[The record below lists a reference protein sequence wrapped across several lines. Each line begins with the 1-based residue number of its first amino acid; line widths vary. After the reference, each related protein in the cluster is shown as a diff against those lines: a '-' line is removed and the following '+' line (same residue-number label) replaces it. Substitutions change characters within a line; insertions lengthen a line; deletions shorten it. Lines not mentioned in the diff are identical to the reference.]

1 MVSARSRSGVG
12 NSSSSSGRDYQPL
25 PEDFG
30 ADAERGSEETKKQ
43 RYVAGSAKSK
53 SSWGLGLG
61 LNVSAMKSGSASAV
75 LNNRKVLLCAIALLV
90 TMLLFGATEAF
101 TKGET
106 ALRIVVFTVARPIS
120 FKRLVT
126 SLQRAEYEGDRI
138 DIEIY
143 VSPFPKKRMG
153 RKPVDEATV
162 DFAKSFTWAHGS
174 KTVRVYNQSMDL
186 AQHVLHLEHDS
197 DARLLLLQDN
207 VVVSPYFWPW
217 LRLAHKTYVNR
228 VDVAGFTLTRMRQ
241 RRKHKYTKSQAEIF
255 MSPLIEHMCAYSPLP
270 RHWEG
275 FRAWAKE
282 FLANRAAGTKRRKK
296 AKQLN
301 LSALHLKYAFHHKDK
316 QTVFANLQNQKTLAT
331 RFSENNSVMGRK
343 DFSPLELRYPALLR
357 FPAEPPVVAPTGQI
371 RYYYEHPEMFPG
383 EGSSTDAP
391 KFIETGAPIDAVS
404 GLSLAGETDV
414 QEQDPGMPAAETV
427 DSLALGSALT
437 ESEGSS
443 VEAMDDNPVEASSE
457 DPDFAASSSGA
468 EESSE
473 MGLGAIEAQAEES
486 LPLAAEAETLEEPRR
501 MGGKQTKKRKKSNR
515 S

>member
-1 MVSARSRSGVG
+1 MGMNARSRSGVG

-25 PEDFG
+25 PEDLG
-30 ADAERGSEETKKQ
+30 AESGRVSEETKKQ
-43 RYVAGSAKSK
+43 RYVVGSGK

-61 LNVSAMKSGSASAV
+61 LGLKNANTTSA
-75 LNNRKVLLCAIALLV
+75 LNNRKILLCAIALFV
-90 TMLLFGATEAF
+90 TLLLFGATEAF

-106 ALRIVVFTVARPIS
+106 ALRIVVFTVARPIA

-126 SLQRAEYEGDRI
+126 SLQHAEYEGDRV

-143 VSPFPKKRMG
+143 VSPFPRKRMG
-153 RKPVDEATV
+153 RKPVDEATL
-162 DFAKSFTWAHGS
+162 DFAKSFSWAHGS

-186 AQHVLHLEHDS
+186 AQHVLHLDHDS

-207 VVVSPYFWPW
+207 VVVSPFFWPW

-282 FLANRAAGTKRRKK
+282 FLANRATGTKRKKK
-296 AKQLN
+296 AKQLS

-316 QTVFANLQNQKTLAT
+316 QTVFANLPNQKTLAT

-343 DFSPLELRYPALLR
+343 DFVTLEFRYPSLLR

-383 EGSSTDAP
+383 EGASTDTP
-391 KFIETGAPIDAVS
+391 KTVETGHPVDAVS
-404 GLSLAGETDV
+404 GLTLAADTETQDQDPSLLNAETDDALATGDDLAV
-414 QEQDPGMPAAETV
+414 TQEDALETV
-427 DSLALGSALT
+427 
-437 ESEGSS
+437 
-443 VEAMDDNPVEASSE
+443 NPPEVSSE
-457 DPDFAASSSGA
+457 DPDFAPSATGTEENREMGLAGAEADA
-468 EESSE
+468 EESF
-473 MGLGAIEAQAEES
+473 
-486 LPLAAEAETLEEPRR
+486 PVPAETDTLDEPRR
-501 MGGKQTKKRKKSNR
+501 IGGKQTKKRKKSSR